1 MRQIITEI
9 WKYLFPGHT
18 HPLYETLSEL
28 RATVLEIKERVA
40 GKADVGKADA
50 VAGGPPPPVLLS
62 TILNPGEK
70 VFHMLR
76 TAEDREHVAAAVWS
90 DPAHKLTLVS
100 EDIEAQTEFDSLSA
114 FGEHHYKMVANNRKT
129 TFCRGYKECYV
140 VRDGKR
146 YQLYELLP

>member
-1 MRQIITEI
+1 MRQIITDI

-18 HPLYETLSEL
+18 HPLYDTLSEL
-28 RATVLEIKERVA
+28 QATVLEIKESVSHA
-40 GKADVGKADA
+40 QQQSQSQSQ
-50 VAGGPPPPVLLS
+50 PLLS

-76 TAEDREHVAAAVWS
+76 TADDKEHVDAAIWS
-90 DPAHKLTLVS
+90 NKTNKLTLVS

-146 YQLYELLP
+146 YQMYELLP

>member
-18 HPLYETLSEL
+18 HPLYDTLSEL
-28 RATVLEIKERVA
+28 RATVLEIKESVA
-40 GKADVGKADA
+40 A
-50 VAGGPPPPVLLS
+50 VHVQEQSPLLS

-76 TAEDREHVAAAVWS
+76 TADDKEHVAAAVWS
-90 DPAHKLTLVS
+90 NHTHKLMLVS

-146 YQLYELLP
+146 YQMYELLP